1 MNNAYQLTAVAPL
14 SRRGIFAMANLHS
27 AGEGDH
33 GPSRPAKPTN
43 LVTLRPGKPT
53 YLHGLSCAGA
63 VGGGWG
69 GGGDLYGTRS
79 PLPLV
84 VDQCALGC
92 CCGLLGLDEGLR
104 WSTAPP

>member
-1 MNNAYQLTAVAPL
+1 MRTSSPQSRAAVGAAFSQWQTCTL
-14 SRRGIFAMANLHS
+14 LGRETTDLFL
-27 AGEGDH
+27 
-33 GPSRPAKPTN
+33 PAEPTN
-43 LVTLRPGKPT
+43 LVSLRPGKPT

-92 CCGLLGLDEGLR
+92 CGLLGFDEGLR

>member
-1 MNNAYQLTAVAPL
+1 MSTKQIYLVSL
-14 SRRGIFAMANLHS
+14 
-27 AGEGDH
+27 
-33 GPSRPAKPTN
+33 RPAKPTY
-43 LVTLRPGKPT
+43 R
-53 YLHGLSCAGA
+53 HGLSCAGA

-69 GGGDLYGTRS
+69 GGGDLYGTRR

-92 CCGLLGLDEGLR
+92 CGLLGFDEGLR